1 MQLHLSLCPL
11 PPPWQVLVSIQ
22 SQILVDD
29 PMTNEPLSETMAGTS
44 EGAAKTAEYNARLQV
59 GRRRHTRGWWAG
71 GLWQDVAA

>member
-1 MQLHLSLCPL
+1 M
-11 PPPWQVLVSIQ
+11 SIQ

-59 GRRRHTRGWWAG
+59 AVAWHSGAPRDVG
-71 GLWQDVAA
+71 GACATK